1 MVVTP
6 GTVAIERKALR
17 AMNGIP
23 GTMAI
28 DRKALRAMGVIHGT
42 VVIDRKALR
51 AIAVTNGSMAIDRKA
66 LRAMCLI
73 VIVALMAV
81 GCRTQRQVV
90 VDDRTETPVAT
101 ETPDNQ
107 AITETPDTPAQ
118 PVQKRALTVTNF
130 TATVAGV
137 SVDGQLRMAEDSVI
151 WVNVSKLFELGRAMA
166 TPDSVWVNAPLLGR
180 SFAGN
185 YADASRLAR
194 RTVSYTALQSIVTS
208 ADAERQLEALA
219 ATLGIEATVKLGK
232 RRKVDQLSFPFSF

>member
-1 MVVTP
+1 MGVIH

-51 AIAVTNGSMAIDRKA
+51 AMG
-66 LRAMCLI
+66 LI
-73 VIVALMAV
+73 VIMALMAV

-130 TATVAGV
+130 TATVGGV

-151 WVNVSKLFELGRAMA
+151 WVNVSKLFELGRVKA
-166 TPDSVWVNAPLLGR
+166 TTDSVWVNAPLLGR

-185 YADASRLAR
+185 YADASRLAQ
-194 RTVSYTALQSIVTS
+194 RTVSYKALQSIVTS

-219 ATLGIEATVKLGK
+219 ATLGIEATVKLGQ